1 MAAGNV
7 LWVLWLYHTFPV
19 DPLAS
24 LALVVPRT
32 EEEWAAPLTE
42 GEWGPPKAV
51 AALLALVA
59 LVALMALRTWE
70 ALAGPLGLGPLVAM
84 AHLSMPG
91 TAQATAAAG
100 PLADLAFRLHASWLL
115 AAAEVAQTETA
126 LAVSPTSAALHPLA
140 EAAQEP
146 PP

>member
-1 MAAGNV
+1 M
-7 LWVLWLYHTFPV
+7 
-19 DPLAS
+19 
-24 LALVVPRT
+24 
-32 EEEWAAPLTE
+32 
-42 GEWGPPKAV
+42 AV

-59 LVALMALRTWE
+59 LMALVALRTLE

-84 AHLSMPG
+84 AHWSLPG
-91 TAQATAAAG
+91 TALATAAAG
-100 PLADLAFRLHASWLL
+100 LEAEFAFRLLG
-115 AAAEVAQTETA
+115 AAEVAQTETA